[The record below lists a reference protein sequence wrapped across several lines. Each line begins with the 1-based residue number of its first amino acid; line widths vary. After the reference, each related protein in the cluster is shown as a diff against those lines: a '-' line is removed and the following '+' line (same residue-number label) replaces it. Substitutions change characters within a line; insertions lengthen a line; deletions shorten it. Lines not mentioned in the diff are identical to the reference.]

1 VAATLSRM
9 PDSPATRLSVA
20 GATLQVIV
28 TRKHVKNVNARLRG
42 DTLLVSAPLRL
53 PQAELDRAVAELA
66 RRLVRR
72 VRARAVNGEVD
83 LVAAA
88 RRVAARFPTPPAIR
102 EIRFS
107 TGQRARWGSCSA
119 RDGTILLNAALAH
132 MPAWVLDAVL
142 AHELAHLFHRDH
154 GPQFKALLR
163 HVCPDSERARA
174 FLHGVSWVAGRWESL
189 PAVER
194 AQLAGAGGD
203 EELP

>member
-1 VAATLSRM
+1 MSE
-9 PDSPATRLSVA
+9 SSGTRLSVA
-20 GATLQVIV
+20 GATLQVVV

-53 PQAELDRAVAELA
+53 PQAEVDRAVAELA

-83 LVAAA
+83 LAAA
-88 RRVAARFPTPPAIR
+88 SRRVAARFPCPPVPG
-102 EIRFS
+102 EVRFS
-107 TGQRARWGSCSA
+107 TNQRARWGSCSA

-132 MPAWVLDAVL
+132 MPAWVLEAVI

-163 HVCPDSERARA
+163 QVCPDNERARA
-174 FLHGVSWVAGRWESL
+174 FLHGVTWVAGRWESL

-194 AQLAGAGGD
+194 SQLAGAGGD